1 MIQMKNILVA
11 TDLGGTT
18 DAALAYGRELAAT
31 FGATLQV
38 VYVAEAI
45 ALPPDPRDIEDAAR
59 KQLDELLSDDDRAMF
74 RAKGVVLTSTSPAR
88 SIVEYAKT
96 AAINLIVI
104 GTPIHHGPMAQLA
117 MGTVTERVVRTAPCP
132 VLIVQPPAHAFV
144 LTATVAASATA

>member
-11 TDLGGTT
+11 TDLGDTT

-38 VYVAEAI
+38 LYVAEAI
-45 ALPPDPRDIEDAAR
+45 ALAPDPRDVEDAAR
-59 KQLDELLSDDDRAMF
+59 KQLDDLLSDDDRIMF

-88 SIVEYAKT
+88 SIVEYAKE

-104 GTPIHHGPMAQLA
+104 GTPIHGPMAQLA

-144 LTATVAASATA
+144 LPATVDESATV

>member
-11 TDLGGTT
+11 TDLGDTA

-38 VYVAEAI
+38 LYVAEAV
-45 ALPPDPRDIEDAAR
+45 ALPPDPRDAENAAR
-59 KQLDELLSDDDRAMF
+59 KQLDDLLSDNDRDTF
-74 RAKGVVLTSTSPAR
+74 RAKSVVLTSTSPAR
-88 SIVEYAKT
+88 SIVEYAKA

-104 GTPIHHGPMAQLA
+104 GTPIHGPMAQLA

-132 VLIVQPPAHAFV
+132 VFIVQPPAQAFV
-144 LTATVAASATA
+144 LRETVAASATA

>member
-11 TDLGGTT
+11 TDLGDTT

-38 VYVAEAI
+38 LYVAEPI
-45 ALPPDPRDIEDAAR
+45 ALPPDRRDVEDAAR
-59 KQLDELLSDDDRAMF
+59 KQLDDLLSDDDRAMF

-88 SIVEYAKT
+88 SIVEYAKE

-104 GTPIHHGPMAQLA
+104 GTPIHGAMAQLA

-144 LTATVAASATA
+144 LTATVTASATA

>member
-11 TDLGGTT
+11 TDLGDTT
-18 DAALAYGRELAAT
+18 EAALAYGRELAAT

-38 VYVAEAI
+38 LYVAETI
-45 ALPPDPRDIEDAAR
+45 ALPSHPRDVEDAAR
-59 KQLDELLSDDDRAMF
+59 KQLDDLLSDDDRAMF

-88 SIVEYAKT
+88 SIVEYAKE

-104 GTPIHHGPMAQLA
+104 GTPIHGPMAQLA

>member
-11 TDLGGTT
+11 TDLGDTT

-38 VYVAEAI
+38 LYVAETI
-45 ALPPDPRDIEDAAR
+45 TLPPDPRDVEDAAR
-59 KQLDELLSDDDRAMF
+59 KQLDDLLSDDDRIMF

-88 SIVEYAKT
+88 SIVEYAKA

-104 GTPIHHGPMAQLA
+104 GTPIHGPMAQLA

>member
-11 TDLGGTT
+11 TDLGDSA

-38 VYVAEAI
+38 LYVAEAI
-45 ALPPDPRDIEDAAR
+45 ALPPDPRDAENTAR
-59 KQLDELLSDDDRAMF
+59 KQIDDLLSDNDRDTF
-74 RAKGVVLTSTSPAR
+74 RAKSVVLTSTSPAR
-88 SIVEYAKT
+88 SIVEYAKA

-104 GTPIHHGPMAQLA
+104 GTPVHGPMAQLA

-132 VLIVQPPAHAFV
+132 VFIVQPAAHAFV
-144 LTATVAASATA
+144 LRETVAASATV